1 VKALDIKKLL
11 NLIENIGLL
20 IILIATLVAIG
31 TEVWVIVI
39 AGKVLLSDLLL
50 LFIYLE
56 VISLIGIYYESH
68 RLPVRYPIYIAI
80 IALARFIILDS
91 KELVPWGLVGVSLA
105 ILILTISVFLIR
117 FGHVRF
123 PYKKGD

>member
-1 VKALDIKKLL
+1 MTSFSIKKLL
-11 NLIENIGLL
+11 NLIENIGLV

-31 TEVWVIVI
+31 AEVRVMIV

-91 KELVPWGLVGVSLA
+91 KELIPWGLVAVSLA
-105 ILILTISVFLIR
+105 IFILAIALFLIR
-117 FGHVRF
+117 IGHVRF
-123 PYKKGD
+123 PYKQGD